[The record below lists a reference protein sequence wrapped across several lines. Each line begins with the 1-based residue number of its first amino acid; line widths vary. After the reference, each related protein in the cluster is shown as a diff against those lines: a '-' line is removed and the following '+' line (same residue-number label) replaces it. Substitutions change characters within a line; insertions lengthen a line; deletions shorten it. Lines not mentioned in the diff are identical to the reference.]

1 MSDILRKVQAFMRRE
16 VRATAA
22 YELSELDVELQA
34 NRYIDAMSNVA
45 FLKTMDDAL
54 EWADETPDWQEHI

>member
-1 MSDILRKVQAFMRRE
+1 MSDILKKVQAFMRQE

-45 FLKTMDDAL
+45 FLKTVDDAL
-54 EWADETPDWQEHI
+54 SWADETPDWQDNL